1 MKEEKKNLPK
11 ATPEIV
17 KEYDKLQQKLK
28 GLDPSWSDKEA
39 NAVTDRICELETNY
53 DWFNVE
59 FTDPITGKKGLKT
72 VAGELIAPAQYDGF
86 NELQSYVYS
95 PHAPVIAI
103 REGKCGIIKGD
114 GSGQQLCDFKF
125 DDIRTY
131 TFTSLFLARW
141 DGVKERFGIIAAN
154 GEIICPNILTSYDAH
169 PCNGIAQLFSGDKY
183 GVIDLCTHQCVL
195 PEYDDLEMDAEADIV
210 FIKGDKRGYI
220 TEEKGEFVTVDQ
232 YETDENFIDVPV
244 LATRLP

>member
-17 KEYDKLQQKLK
+17 KEYDELQQKLK
-28 GLDPSWSDKEA
+28 GLDPSWTDKEA
-39 NAVTDRICELETNY
+39 NEVSNRIYELETNY

-59 FTDPITGKKGLKT
+59 FTDPVTGKKGLKT

-103 REGKCGIIKGD
+103 KEGKCGIIKGD

-183 GVIDLCTHQCVL
+183 GAIDLCTYQCVL

-220 TEEKGEFVTVDQ
+220 TEEKGEFVTVEQ

>member
-1 MKEEKKNLPK
+1 MKKEKKNLPK

-17 KEYDKLQQKLK
+17 KEYDELQQKLK

-39 NAVTDRICELETNY
+39 NAVSDRIYELEQQY

-59 FTDPITGKKGLKT
+59 FTDPVTGKKGLKT

-103 REGKCGIIKGD
+103 KDGKCGIVKGD
-114 GSGQQLCDFKF
+114 GSGQQLSDFKF
-125 DDIRTY
+125 DSILSHPFCTLY
-131 TFTSLFLARW
+131 VARW
-141 DGVKERFGIIAAN
+141 DGEKRFGVIAAN
-154 GEIICPNILTSYDAH
+154 GEIICPNILTGVSEAV
-169 PCNGIAQLFSGDKY
+169 NGIMSIESGDKC
-183 GVIDLCTHQCVL
+183 GVIDIETYQCVL
-195 PEYDDLEMDAEADIV
+195 PEYDDLEMDAEADIIFV
-210 FIKGDKRGYI
+210 KGDKRGYI
-220 TEEKGEFVTVDQ
+220 TEEKGEFVTVEQ
-232 YETDENFIDVPV
+232 YETDENYIDVPV

>member
-59 FTDPITGKKGLKT
+59 FTDPATGKKGLKT
-72 VAGELIAPAQYDGF
+72 VSGEVIAPALYDGF
-86 NELQSYVYS
+86 NEFHSYTFA
-95 PHAPVIAI
+95 PHSPVIAI
-103 REGKCGIIKGD
+103 KDGKCGIVKGD
-114 GSGQQLCDFKF
+114 GSGLQLCDFKF
-125 DDIRTY
+125 DFIQ
-131 TFTSLFLARW
+131 SLPFCTLFVARW
-141 DGVKERFGIIAAN
+141 DGEKERFGIIAGN
-154 GEIICPNILTSYDAH
+154 GEIICPNILTGVSEAV
-169 PCNGIAQLFSGDKY
+169 NGIMSIESGDKC
-183 GVIDLCTHQCVL
+183 GVIDIDTYQCVL

-210 FIKGDKRGYI
+210 FVKGDKRGYV
-220 TEEKGEFVTVDQ
+220 TEDKGEFVTVEQ

-244 LATRLP
+244 FATRLP